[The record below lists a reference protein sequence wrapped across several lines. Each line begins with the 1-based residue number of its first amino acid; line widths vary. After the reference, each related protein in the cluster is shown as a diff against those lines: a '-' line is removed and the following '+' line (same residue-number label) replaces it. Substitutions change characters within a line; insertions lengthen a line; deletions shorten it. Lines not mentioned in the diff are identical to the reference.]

1 MEEILRGLLGKQV
14 NIGCGNA
21 SGFKGEVVSVD
32 QGVLS
37 LKDEDEAVTYIAV
50 DKIVFASEANASH
63 SRPGFVV

>member
-1 MEEILRGLLGKQV
+1 MEEILKGLLGKQV

-32 QGVLS
+32 QGVVS
-37 LKDEDEAVTYIAV
+37 LKDADDVIAYIAV
-50 DKIVFASEANASH
+50 DKIVFASEAHANH